1 MPSSAL
7 FSLCDTH
14 SISLLHCPL
23 DSSHCFTGSTPSR
36 AVTGNLEEVVA
47 LTLMHS
53 NSTAHP
59 LLLAVAHASGD
70 IHVFDAATATWLS
83 HFRAQPNINALVAA
97 EK

>member
-1 MPSSAL
+1 M
-7 FSLCDTH
+7 
-14 SISLLHCPL
+14 
-23 DSSHCFTGSTPSR
+23 
-36 AVTGNLEEVVA
+36 A